1 MKVLVACE
9 NSGVVRKAFENLGH
23 DAISCDLLESTTL
36 GKHYKGNVFDLD
48 LSSFDLL
55 IAHPPCTYLTV
66 SAEWAYKERNEI
78 NKNLSPDKLYGTERK
93 VARKEAIK
101 FFLKLANS
109 KVKKIAIENPVGVMS
124 TAWRKPDQYIQPYQ
138 FGHNAS
144 KKTGLW
150 LKNLPLL
157 EPTKFIEPRVIDG
170 KARWDNQTD
179 SGQNKLAPSENR
191 WQIRAKTY
199 SGIAEAMANQWGES

>member
-1 MKVLVACE
+1 MKVLIACE
-9 NSGVVRKAFENLGH
+9 SSGIVRGAFIDVGH
-23 DAISCDLLESTTL
+23 EAISCDLLAND
-36 GKHYKGNVFDLD
+36 GNHYCGDVFDLPLGD
-48 LSSFDLL
+48 FDLMV
-55 IAHPPCTYLTV
+55 AHPPCTYLTI

-78 NKNLSPDKLYGTERK
+78 NKNLSPDKLYGTKRK
-93 VARKEAIK
+93 AARKEAIK

-109 KVKKIAIENPVGVMS
+109 KVKRIAIENPVGVIS

-157 EPTKFIEPRVIDG
+157 KPTKFIEPRFIDG

-191 WQIRAKTY
+191 WQLRSKTY
-199 SGIAEAMANQWGES
+199 SGIAEAMANQWG